1 MTVRPLS
8 FAAANRVQLVASATD
23 LVLVPVG
30 ACEQHGPHLPT
41 GTDFMI
47 VSEVAER
54 AASALSNDVRVLVT
68 PTLPVGYSRHH
79 LPFGAT
85 LSVSA
90 ETLQRFLSEMCDSL
104 VSDGF
109 RQIFL
114 INGHGGN
121 SDIVNVVARET
132 ALAHGITVGAGSYWV
147 MAWDALVANG
157 AHERNRLPGHAGAF
171 ETSIVM
177 ALWPELVDSSRPHRD
192 GAFGVDPAG
201 SQGAYLTE
209 DHRNWARIAGYSD
222 SPDLANA
229 DDGGRWLDATVDG
242 VVLALRRFH
251 QGACDARAAVPTGDE
266 IERKGGRDGDDI

>member
-1 MTVRPLS
+1 MTAEGPIA
-8 FAAANRVQLVASATD
+8 FAAANREQLVASATD

-54 AASALSNDVRVLVT
+54 AARALSTDMRVRVT

-90 ETLQRFLSEMCDSL
+90 ETLQRFLIEVCDSL
-104 VSDGF
+104 VNDGF

-132 ALAHGITVGAGSYWV
+132 ALAHGVTAGAGSYWV
-147 MAWDALVANG
+147 MAWDALVAEG

-177 ALWPELVDSSRPHRD
+177 ALWPELVSSSRPHRD
-192 GAFGVDPAG
+192 GDFGVDPAASCG
-201 SQGAYLTE
+201 DYLSE

-222 SPDLANA
+222 SPDRANA
-229 DDGGRWLDATVDG
+229 ADGHRWLDATVSG
-242 VVLALRRFH
+242 VVAGLRRFH
-251 QGACDARAAVPTGDE
+251 AAASDTHVPTPSGAE
-266 IERKGGRDGDDI
+266 TRS